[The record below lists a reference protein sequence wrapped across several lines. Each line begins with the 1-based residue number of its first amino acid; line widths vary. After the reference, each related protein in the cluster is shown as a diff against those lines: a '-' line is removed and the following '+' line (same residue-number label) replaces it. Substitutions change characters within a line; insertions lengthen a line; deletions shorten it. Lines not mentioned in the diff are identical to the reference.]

1 MDREMA
7 RQHLEQAERHV
18 AEGERHVVRQR
29 ELAAELKRDG
39 RDFRLAIEVLHQ
51 FEQTP
56 ELQVADRDRLCKEL
70 NE

>member
-1 MDREMA
+1 
-7 RQHLEQAERHV
+7 
-18 AEGERHVVRQR
+18 VRQR

>member
-7 RQHLEQAERHV
+7 RQRLEQAERHV

-51 FEQTP
+51 FEQTQ
-56 ELQVADRDRLCKEL
+56 ELQVADRDRLRKEL